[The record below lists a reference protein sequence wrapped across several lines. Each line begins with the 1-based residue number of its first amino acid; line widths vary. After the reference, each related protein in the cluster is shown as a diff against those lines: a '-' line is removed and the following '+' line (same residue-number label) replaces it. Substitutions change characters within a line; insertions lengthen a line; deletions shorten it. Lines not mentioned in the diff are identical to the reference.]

1 MFPAREGRKHSTKS
15 TESPYAKIEHRFCAH
30 AFDLILSLQ
39 RSSAHVY
46 NHVPITYF
54 TQMSLRWSRQ
64 IIRARL
70 TDCILLQYFRGGLI
84 RCWDVKYNNPV
95 FIQLEMDEII
105 SVQ

>member
-1 MFPAREGRKHSTKS
+1 MFPVREGRKHGTKS
-15 TESPYAKIEHRFCAH
+15 TESPYAKIEQRFCAH

-39 RSSAHVY
+39 TSSSHVY
-46 NHVPITYF
+46 NHVPITCL

-105 SVQ
+105 SV